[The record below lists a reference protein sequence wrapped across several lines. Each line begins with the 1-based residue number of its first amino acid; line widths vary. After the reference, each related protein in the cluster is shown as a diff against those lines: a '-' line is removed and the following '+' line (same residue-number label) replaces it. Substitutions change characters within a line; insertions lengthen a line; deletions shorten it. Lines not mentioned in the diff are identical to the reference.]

1 MLVDLSSWRLVFLI
15 NVPVGAVAW
24 FFSRRELVESRAPG
38 RRDPPDLAGA
48 ALLAVAIGALTLAI
62 VQGPES
68 GWASGLVIAT
78 AAVALVAAGA
88 LARRSRSHP
97 APAIDRELVTMPG
110 FHLNAVM
117 TVVGSAGFFALGLAN
132 LLYLMVVWRYTPLIA
147 GLAITPAPFVAAITA
162 LSAGRLAERIEPRR
176 LVLAGALVWTC
187 GPLFLLW
194 RMGPHPDYLGAY
206 LPAAVLLAIGVGIT
220 FPLVSDA
227 VVSTAPRG
235 RFAGASALNGTIRQ
249 LGATMGLAI
258 LAALVGS
265 AAETGVPSPY
275 HRAWVFAAACFG
287 FVAAAS
293 VGMRPFTAALPEVEL
308 ELEYPHVGRA
318 APPPVPERHPGLRE
332 VPRHAQTTEQLLA
345 GVPMFA
351 SLPPEQLAFLA
362 ASCEEVAFEAGSW
375 LFRAGDAADAM
386 YIVRSGRVEVLAE
399 LPDGTRERLREM
411 GPGAVVGEL
420 ALLSGAPRSTSIR
433 IRRDVT
439 LLRLGQREFD
449 ALFDRSP
456 GFARSLVQILGG
468 ELQASRRLHDEPGQR
483 TRTLAVVSLTG
494 EGGRVQAELLASLE
508 RIASLAW
515 LDAQRARSMHPD
527 WSGTGL
533 GHLLD
538 QLELDHE
545 LVLLLASHPGD
556 GRWREACVRQ
566 ADRILVMLDGTD
578 VEPVLLEGLRGC
590 DVALLAPAGHGSAA
604 KQLDALQPRSI
615 QRIATGQARGDDVAR
630 LARRLARRSVGLV
643 LSGGGARGFA
653 HIGAVE
659 MLAEAGVRIDRVG
672 GASMGAFVGALL
684 ARGLDAAAIDAV
696 CFEEWVR
703 RRPLGDYRFPRRAL
717 IKGARAEAMLER
729 TLPGSI
735 EDLALP
741 YYCVSTDIIAAELVA
756 HTRGPLAQAVGASMA
771 LPGVVPPVGMG
782 GRLLVDG
789 GVLDNLPVATMSGAD
804 EGPVIACDVT
814 EPEQR
819 ELAPG
824 DELPRPGI
832 VDTLSRVMLLGTE
845 DTIAQARRHADLLIT
860 PADEGVGRLE
870 FHALD
875 LMRESGRRAAA
886 AALES
891 APGSIWG

>member
-1 MLVDLSSWRLVFLI
+1 MFLI

-318 APPPVPERHPGLRE
+318 APPPVPEQHPGLRE
-332 VPRHAQTTEQLLA
+332 VPRHAPTTEQLLA

-456 GFARSLVQILGG
+456 RVRSLTRRSSEGSYRRAGACTTSPGSGRGRWQWSRSRARGDGCRPSCWPLSS
-468 ELQASRRLHDEPGQR
+468 ASRRSPGWTLSEPAR
-483 TRTLAVVSLTG
+483 CTLTG
-494 EGGRVQAELLASLE
+494 
-508 RIASLAW
+508 
-515 LDAQRARSMHPD
+515 RAR
-527 WSGTGL
+527 
-533 GHLLD
+533 
-538 QLELDHE
+538 
-545 LVLLLASHPGD
+545 
-556 GRWREACVRQ
+556 
-566 ADRILVMLDGTD
+566 
-578 VEPVLLEGLRGC
+578 
-590 DVALLAPAGHGSAA
+590 GSATC
-604 KQLDALQPRSI
+604 SI
-615 QRIATGQARGDDVAR
+615 NSSSTTSSCFSWRTTRATA
-630 LARRLARRSVGLV
+630 
-643 LSGGGARGFA
+643 
-653 HIGAVE
+653 
-659 MLAEAGVRIDRVG
+659 AGVR
-672 GASMGAFVGALL
+672 
-684 ARGLDAAAIDAV
+684 
-696 CFEEWVR
+696 
-703 RRPLGDYRFPRRAL
+703 RA
-717 IKGARAEAMLER
+717 
-729 TLPGSI
+729 
-735 EDLALP
+735 
-741 YYCVSTDIIAAELVA
+741 C
-756 HTRGPLAQAVGASMA
+756 
-771 LPGVVPPVGMG
+771 
-782 GRLLVDG
+782 
-789 GVLDNLPVATMSGAD
+789 
-804 EGPVIACDVT
+804 
-814 EPEQR
+814 
-819 ELAPG
+819 
-824 DELPRPGI
+824 
-832 VDTLSRVMLLGTE
+832 
-845 DTIAQARRHADLLIT
+845 ARRIA
-860 PADEGVGRLE
+860 
-870 FHALD
+870 F
-875 LMRESGRRAAA
+875 S
-886 AALES
+886 
-891 APGSIWG
+891 